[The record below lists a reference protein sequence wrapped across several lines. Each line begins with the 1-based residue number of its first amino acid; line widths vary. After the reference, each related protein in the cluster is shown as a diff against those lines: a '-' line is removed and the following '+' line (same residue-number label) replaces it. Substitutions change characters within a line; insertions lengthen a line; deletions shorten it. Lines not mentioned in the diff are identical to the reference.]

1 MNMKHTCAAE
11 KPSVDLVTG
20 FTLVELLV
28 VISIIG
34 ILVAILIPS
43 FVNSRDRAR
52 MLQSH
57 ANLRQLHSIS
67 MQYSNEHG
75 GRLPAA
81 SMVGQSS
88 GNFYTVLQ
96 NAGYLTLRNFGQSG
110 GDTFLFNPLLV
121 QARKNQIRNSTA
133 ASYAINFW
141 ATEGAMRDGVLERDS
156 TTGGRVVN
164 VMNPSRMALF
174 MDGVWN
180 GITWPVQIGNWA
192 SGQNTPDFSF
202 PSKSVGKNDPDASAQ
217 VIFADGHIKSI
228 ARKDFVEDLNDT
240 FWRGF

>member
-1 MNMKHTCAAE
+1 MNKKFA
-11 KPSVDLVTG
+11 

-57 ANLRQLHSIS
+57 ANLRQLHSIT
-67 MQYSNEHG
+67 MQYANEHG
-75 GRLPAA
+75 GRFPAA
-81 SMVGQSS
+81 SVTGGGG
-88 GNFYTVLQ
+88 GNFYTILQ
-96 NAGYLTLRNFGQSG
+96 NAGFLTLRNFEQSG
-110 GDTFLFNPLLV
+110 GDTYLFNPLLV
-121 QARKNQIRNSTA
+121 QARRNQIRNSTA
-133 ASYAINFW
+133 ASYAVNFW
-141 ATEGAMRDGVLERDS
+141 ATEGALVDGLLHRQS
-156 TTGGRVVN
+156 STGGRLVNVVN
-164 VMNPSRMALF
+164 PGKMALF

-202 PSKSVGKNDPDASAQ
+202 PSKSVGKNDPDATTQ
-217 VIFADGHIKSI
+217 VIFVDGHIQSV
-228 ARKDFVEDLNDT
+228 ARSNFPQDLSDP
-240 FWRGF
+240 FWRGN